1 MTSQITEEVIG
12 SVTVY
17 EDVNFKGQSATFD
30 IIRRSAPNARFGL
43 FPLKIDTK
51 DLGINNDS
59 LSSLKVN
66 KCKVTL
72 FENSGF
78 QGESKVLTEDAS
90 HLEDDFNDMTSSL
103 IVEFAG

>member
-1 MTSQITEEVIG
+1 MSSQVTEKIVG

-17 EDVNFKGQSATFD
+17 EDANFQGRNFTFD
-30 IIRRSAPNARFGL
+30 IISKSAPNARFGI
-43 FPLKIDTK
+43 FPLKIDTN

-72 FENSGF
+72 FESAGF
-78 QGESKVLTEDAS
+78 QGRSKVLTEDAS
-90 HLEDDFNDMTSSL
+90 HLEDEFNDNISSL
-103 IVEFAG
+103 IVEYTG